1 MSSRDRLPVHVFQS
15 APELIVDIV
24 VAQAIEQLPVLHGDE
39 RLIHPF
45 VAPPHRHAERPEPA
59 RRDELAAGD
68 VPERHAGVEVGACA
82 SRIPNSLAESRIEAT
97 LRGA

>member
-59 RRDELAAGD
+59 RRDELWRCASGYA
-68 VPERHAGVEVGACA
+68 PLAGVA
-82 SRIPNSLAESRIEAT
+82 
-97 LRGA
+97 LR

>member
-45 VAPPHRHAERPEPA
+45 VATARGTPPAPA
-59 RRDELAAGD
+59 HSAGVRAAGP
-68 VPERHAGVEVGACA
+68 VGFPCYFLSFSVRVRH
-82 SRIPNSLAESRIEAT
+82 SWRFR
-97 LRGA
+97 